1 MQIKKSKKADL
12 ESRKS
17 TFFLIG
23 LSVSLALLLL
33 VFEWT
38 SKDVVASSLGSLGGS
53 DIIEEEIES
62 TVQEQEQ
69 PPEEVEQPEQEPE
82 TIIEE
87 LTVVD
92 DDVKVADININTE
105 ADEKTQTSTR
115 VVQVTEVEIV
125 EEEVEPI
132 AFAVVETKP
141 EYPGGEVALLQYI
154 AENTVYP
161 PVAKENGIQGRV
173 FVQFVIDATG
183 RVTKVQVAR
192 GVDPYL
198 DTEAVRVVKTLPKW
212 TPGKQRGKSVPVTYI
227 VPINFKLY

>member
-17 TFFLIG
+17 MFFLVG
-23 LSVSLALLLL
+23 LSLTLALLLL

-38 SKDVVASSLGSLGGS
+38 SRDVVASSLGSLGGS

-62 TVQEQEQ
+62 TVQEA
-69 PPEEVEQPEQEPE
+69 PPEEPEPEPEPEPE
-82 TIIEE
+82 TVIEE
-87 LTVVD
+87 LTVVE

-105 ADEKTQTSTR
+105 ADEKTQTSTK

-125 EEEVEPI
+125 EEEIEPI

-141 EYPGGEVALLQYI
+141 EYPGGEAALLKYI
-154 AENTVYP
+154 ADNTVYP

-173 FVQFVIDATG
+173 FVQFVIDVTG

>member
-38 SKDVVASSLGSLGGS
+38 SKDVVASSLGSLGAS

-87 LTVVD
+87 LTVVE
-92 DDVKVADININTE
+92 DDVKVDDININTE

-125 EEEVEPI
+125 EEE
-132 AFAVVETKP
+132 
-141 EYPGGEVALLQYI
+141 
-154 AENTVYP
+154 
-161 PVAKENGIQGRV
+161 
-173 FVQFVIDATG
+173 
-183 RVTKVQVAR
+183 
-192 GVDPYL
+192 
-198 DTEAVRVVKTLPKW
+198 
-212 TPGKQRGKSVPVTYI
+212 
-227 VPINFKLY
+227 

>member
-1 MQIKKSKKADL
+1 MQIKKSEKADL
-12 ESRKS
+12 ESRKFL
-17 TFFLIG
+17 FFLIG
-23 LSVSLALLLL
+23 LSLALASLLFI
-33 VFEWT
+33 FEWT
-38 SKDVVASSLGSLGGS
+38 SKDVTASSLGSLS
-53 DIIEEEIES
+53 DSDYVEEEIEN
-62 TVQEQEQ
+62 TIQEA
-69 PPEEVEQPEQEPE
+69 PPEELDEPEPEPEPE

-92 DDVKVADININTE
+92 DDVKVADIKINTE

-115 VVQVTEVEIV
+115 VVQITEVEIV

-212 TPGKQRGKSVPVTYI
+212 TPGKQRGKNVPVTYI

>member
-17 TFFLIG
+17 MFFLVG
-23 LSVSLALLLL
+23 LSLTLALLLL

-38 SKDVVASSLGSLGGS
+38 SRDVVASSLGSLGGS

-62 TVQEQEQ
+62 TVQEA
-69 PPEEVEQPEQEPE
+69 PPEEPEPEQEPE
-82 TIIEE
+82 PETVIEE
-87 LTVVD
+87 LTVVE

-105 ADEKTQTSTR
+105 ADEKTQTSTK

-141 EYPGGEVALLQYI
+141 EYPGGEAALLKYI
-154 AENTVYP
+154 ADNTVYP

>member
-17 TFFLIG
+17 MFFLVG
-23 LSVSLALLLL
+23 LSLTLALLLL

-38 SKDVVASSLGSLGGS
+38 SRDVVASSLGSLGGS

-62 TVQEQEQ
+62 TVQET
-69 PPEEVEQPEQEPE
+69 PPEEPEPEPEPEPE
-82 TIIEE
+82 TVIEE
-87 LTVVD
+87 LTVVE

-105 ADEKTQTSTR
+105 ADEKTQTSTK

-125 EEEVEPI
+125 EEEIEPI

-141 EYPGGEVALLQYI
+141 EYPGGEAALLKYI
-154 AENTVYP
+154 ADNTVYP

-173 FVQFVIDATG
+173 FVQFVIDVTG